1 MKTDNQTPQGSSDR
15 IEKSSVTNR
24 PYELT
29 DLPFVSV
36 SGGIIDYWAV
46 TPTGDD
52 AQDRATGFENARQL
66 AAFMDQREDHP
77 RLLNCVIQAI
87 FAAGRYGPLEE
98 GFFEAIGIATV
109 ELHCALRLGLVQ
121 PGLFGKPIV
130 YLGYVAPKHRCYD
143 RPPSRVRDQDSSESD

>member
-1 MKTDNQTPQGSSDR
+1 MKTQDRNPQGSSDR

-36 SGGIIDYWAV
+36 SGGMIDYWTV
-46 TPTGDD
+46 TRTGD
-52 AQDRATGFENARQL
+52 AVLDRATGFENARQL

-87 FAAGRYGPLEE
+87 VTAGKFGPLEE
-98 GFFEAIGIATV
+98 GFFEAIGIATLG
-109 ELHCALRLGLVQ
+109 LHNALRLGLVR

-130 YLGYVAPKHRCYD
+130 YLGYVAPKHGHYD
-143 RPPSRVRDQDSSESD
+143 RPPGRIHAQDSGEND